1 MLRILLNI
9 LKNKYFIVTVAFL
22 VWLTFF
28 DNNSLLSRAKT
39 KHTLEDLQQQKRY
52 YQQEIEKNK
61 QEILELKT
69 DTANLEKFAREKYL
83 MKKDGEE
90 VFVIGDE

>member
-1 MLRILLNI
+1 MFTILLRI
-9 LKNKYFIVTVAFL
+9 LKNKYFIVTLAFL
-22 VWLTFF
+22 VWLIFF
-28 DNNSLLSRAKT
+28 DNYNLLSRGKT
-39 KHTLEDLQQQKRY
+39 KKTLNDLQLQKKY
-52 YQQEIEKNK
+52 YLHEIEKNK

-90 VFVIGDE
+90 VFVIGEE